1 MQFIKIIYIYTTL
14 VFLFVSIALVNAQ
27 TTDKY
32 KIVIYY
38 FNDESAT
45 QNYRYY
51 SYIIPDSLST
61 ELQNKIEY
69 EVVVLPVTFKYITSQ
84 TSQEGSDNT
93 IAILT
98 SRGKEIS
105 ANFSVIG
112 SYKVEKNTIHI
123 KTQICIVDTGKI
135 VDAAETQ
142 EKIGALIYEI
152 IDKISV
158 KLNEELQETIEVEKE
173 KIAISPY
180 KNFYS
185 SLRNIF
191 FGYSYNFI
199 FFTGDWENLY
209 NDTEMTKIYIGV
221 PFSKLYT
228 SDNAYSTKLYA
239 APTWQFFSTNNR
251 DMEYPNDTFFSVYM
265 GGVSFIY
272 IFTLSPLIDIAITIQ
287 PGIAYS
293 DLCITLLKGVGP
305 FVPYVKKNSY
315 DPFVSAEIT
324 ATFYFYS
331 IGFTGGLNYNRLFY
345 KGNDLT
351 VNGINF
357 GILYKL

>member
-1 MQFIKIIYIYTTL
+1 MKFIKILYTAL
-14 VFLFVSIALVNAQ
+14 IFLFISAALVNAQ
-27 TTDKY
+27 TTDKQ
-32 KIVIYY
+32 KIIIYY

-45 QNYRYY
+45 QSYRYY
-51 SYIIPDSLST
+51 SYIIPDSLSA
-61 ELQNKIEY
+61 ELQSNIEY
-69 EVVVLPVTFKYITSQ
+69 EVTVLPVTFRYITSQ
-84 TSQEGSDNT
+84 VTDEEKANT

-98 SRGKEIS
+98 SRGKEVS

-123 KTQICIVDTGKI
+123 KTQICNVATGEI
-135 VDAAETQ
+135 VDAAETK

-152 IDKISV
+152 IDKITV
-158 KLNEELQETIEVEKE
+158 KINKELQKTIEVEKE

-185 SLRNIF
+185 SFRNTF

-209 NDTEMTKIYIGV
+209 NDAAMTKIYIGV
-221 PFSKLYT
+221 PFSKIYT
-228 SDNAYSTKLYA
+228 LENAYINKLYL

-251 DMEYPNDTFFSVYM
+251 DMEHTYDTYLSVYM
-265 GGVSFIY
+265 GGLSISY
-272 IFTLSPLIDIAITIQ
+272 IHTLSPLINIAMTLQ

-293 DLCITLLKGVGP
+293 DLYIVLVQEGGP
-305 FVPYVKKNSY
+305 FVPYVKKHSY
-315 DPFVSAEIT
+315 DPFLSAEIS

-351 VNGINF
+351 VTGINF

>member
-1 MQFIKIIYIYTTL
+1 MQSIKIIYAMF

-27 TTDKY
+27 TTYKY

-51 SYIIPDSLST
+51 SYIIPDSLSA
-61 ELQNKIEY
+61 ELQNKIEC
-69 EVVVLPVTFKYITSQ
+69 EVTVLPVTFKYITLQ
-84 TSQEGSDNT
+84 TSQEESANT
-93 IAILT
+93 ISILT

-112 SYKVEKNTIHI
+112 SYKVEKNTIQI
-123 KTQICIVDTGKI
+123 KTQICNVDTGKI
-135 VDAAETQ
+135 VDAAETH
-142 EKIGALIYEI
+142 EKMRALIYEI
-152 IDKISV
+152 IDKITV
-158 KLNEELQETIEVEKE
+158 KLSRELQKTIEVEKE

-251 DMEYPNDTFFSVYM
+251 DMKYTYDSYISVYL

-272 IFTLSPLIDIAITIQ
+272 MHTLSPLIDIAITIQ

-293 DLCITLLKGVGP
+293 DMYIILVPEGGP

-324 ATFYFYS
+324 AIFYFYS

-351 VNGINF
+351 VTGINF